1 MPCICDT
8 PNRCRA
14 MGTCRREQLRQ
25 APHRLPE
32 IQARIAQ
39 ATGSNVIPFPAR
51 KPNAPTP
58 PRKG

>member
-1 MPCICDT
+1 MACPCDT

-14 MGTCRREQLRQ
+14 MNACRRELLRQ

-32 IQARIAQ
+32 KQAQEARA
-39 ATGSNVIPFPAR
+39 ANVIPFPKR

-58 PRKG
+58 PRKA